1 MSTVAPVAGSSAP
14 PADAVTCT
22 IDGVQI
28 QVPKGT
34 LIIRAAELIGI
45 EVPRFCD
52 HPLLDPVA
60 ACRACLVE
68 IEGMPKPQPACAI
81 PVAED
86 MVVKTQVTSEVA
98 DTAQR
103 GVMEF
108 LLINH
113 PLDCPVCDKGGE
125 CPLQNQAMTH
135 GNGSSRFD
143 GTKRTFAKPVAVSSQ
158 ILLDR
163 ERCVSCARCTRFA
176 DEIAGDPLIELFE
189 RGAKQQVATG
199 PDAPFDSYFSGNTVQ
214 ICPVGALTS
223 SDYRFRAR
231 PFDLVSTPTACEHC
245 ASGCAIRTDSRNSTV
260 MRRLAA
266 EDPEV
271 NEDWNCDKG
280 RFAFKYLSED
290 RIKTPLIRDPE
301 TQEFYSASWPEAL
314 DLVADKLADYRGR
327 TGVITG
333 GRLTRDDA
341 YAYAKFAR
349 VALGGDDIDF
359 RVRASSQEEV
369 EFLSNKVAGTGLG
382 VTYSD
387 IESSPMVLLAGLE
400 PEDEAASIFLRLRKG
415 VLAGSTKVASVSS
428 WVSPGSAKLQAVVL
442 AAAPGD
448 EAMVIDALLKQS
460 SALSEAGFE
469 VSTQLRNKGAVILVG
484 ERLAASPGALS
495 AVAALAEETGAKLA
509 WVPRRAGDRGALD
522 AGALAGLLPG
532 GRSLTDQ
539 TARAEIAQ
547 AWGINESD
555 LPAEPGLDL
564 AGILE
569 ALTTEQEVSDETESA
584 VESADV
590 EASEE
595 QEVADEALAE
605 DSAKAAVDQIA
616 EEVQLGDDE
625 PQEPRIDALVLGGV
639 DIRDVPN
646 IELMRE
652 ALREAS
658 FVVNLETRLS
668 GISAYADVVLPVA
681 VDIERIGAYANWEGR
696 LRQFPKVNPEA
707 TAQTDGRVLAM
718 IADEMGYPI
727 GTGDVVEYHNEL
739 DSLGYTTGER
749 VSFNSV
755 KPGSA
760 ETPGSGEAVLAS
772 WKFLLDLGMLQ
783 TGDDYLAGT
792 RRPSVARLSPA
803 TAQSIGV
810 TEGDLVKVSSDQ
822 GTIELP
828 LLLTDMP
835 DGVVWVPQN
844 SPGSEVYATLGDAIG
859 STVRIA
865 GGPKAVSDAAS
876 ADAEVSA

>member
-1 MSTVAPVAGSSAP
+1 MSAVAPVAGSTAP
-14 PADAVTCT
+14 PADSVTCT

-98 DTAQR
+98 DIAQR

-143 GTKRTFAKPVAVSSQ
+143 GTKRTFAKPVAISSQ

-189 RGAKQQVATG
+189 RGAKQQIDIG

-245 ASGCAIRTDSRNSTV
+245 ASGCALRTDSRNSTV

-290 RIKTPLIRDPE
+290 RIKTPLVRDPE
-301 TQEFYSASWPEAL
+301 TGEFYSASWPEAL
-314 DLVADKLADYRGR
+314 ALVADKLADYRGR

-359 RVRASSQEEV
+359 RVRATSKEEA
-369 EFLSNKVAGTGLG
+369 EFLSSKVAGTGLG
-382 VTYSD
+382 VTYTD

-415 VLAGSTKVASVSS
+415 VLAGTTKVASVSS
-428 WVSPGSAKLQAVVL
+428 WVSPGSAKLKAVVL

-448 EAMVIDALLKQS
+448 EAMVIDALKKQS

-469 VSTQLRNKGAVILVG
+469 VSTQLRNSGAVILVG

-495 AVAALAEETGAKLA
+495 AAVALAEESGAKLA

-532 GRSLTDQ
+532 GRSLTDSG
-539 TARAEIAQ
+539 ARTEVAQ
-547 AWGINESD
+547 AWGISEAD

-569 ALTTEQEVSDETESA
+569 ALTTEA
-584 VESADV
+584 
-590 EASEE
+590 EE
-595 QEVADEALAE
+595 LQAPAPT
-605 DSAKAAVDQIA
+605 A
-616 EEVQLGDDE
+616 EEVTEEATEVAEDALDDDSAE
-625 PQEPRIDALVLGGV
+625 AAADQIDELADQDPEAEAEPRIDALVLGGV
-639 DIRDVPN
+639 DIRDVPDV
-646 IELMRE
+646 ELMRE

-658 FVVNLETRLS
+658 FVVSLETRLS
-668 GISAYADVVLPVA
+668 GIANYADVVLPVA

-707 TAQTDGRVLAM
+707 TTQTDGRVLAM

-727 GTGDVVEYHNEL
+727 GSGDVVEYHNEL
-739 DSLGYTTGER
+739 DSLGYTTGSR

-755 KPGSA
+755 KPGGA
-760 ETPGSGEAVLAS
+760 ETPTAGEAILAS

-783 TGDDYLAGT
+783 AGDDYLAGT

-803 TAQSIGV
+803 TAQSISAN
-810 TEGDLVKVSSDQ
+810 EGDLVKVSSDH

-844 SPGSEVYATLGDAIG
+844 SPGSEVYATLGDVVG
-859 STVRIA
+859 TTVRIA
-865 GGPKAVSDAAS
+865 AGPKAVADS
-876 ADAEVSA
+876 ADSAEVSAQ